1 MLDAAVAG
9 PVFTSPTPDMVY
21 EGIKAV
27 ATDAGVLCIVKNY
40 TGDVMNFEMAVDMAK
55 DDDIK
60 ADYVVVNDDV
70 AVEDSSFT
78 TGRRGVAGTILVH
91 KIAGAR
97 AEEGGTLEEVVKR
110 HPLTGGLSELLAYF
124 VLAEGQE
131 RGDAAAEEMHIP
143 FEKGN
148 RKRIAIMNE
157 IRFPFER
164 K

>member
-1 MLDAAVAG
+1 MRTRPPRGDFAALDLPHADISLPMDRKIFQPPQRTRIQARTLEAGEAAEARMADG
-9 PVFTSPTPDMVY
+9 
-21 EGIKAV
+21 GKALEKALE
-27 ATDAGVLCIVKNY
+27 ATAIDRKALQENIEETAKEHGGK
-40 TGDVMNFEMAVDMAK
+40 DV
-55 DDDIK
+55 
-60 ADYVVVNDDV
+60 
-70 AVEDSSFT
+70 
-78 TGRRGVAGTILVH
+78 
-91 KIAGAR
+91 
-97 AEEGGTLEEVVKR
+97 TLEEVVKR